1 MTAPLF
7 GVHTDAGR
15 PDFGPDDVDALAD
28 DLLPIVGPRGISSLP
43 RAIDRASRDGSGMSP
58 I

>member
-28 DLLPIVGPRGISSLP
+28 DLLPIVGPRGISP
-43 RAIDRASRDGSGMSP
+43 CRARSTGPHVTVRA
-58 I
+58 